1 MELAACPHVV
11 PGRARRHTHPRQR
24 LPLTIHPF
32 LCRAVEQHSYL
43 ECVGACRPLDH
54 HRVHHFLRVLNILH
68 IALFVPPSEPGL
80 PRRVAPIPRGWGWW
94 ARRGGRGGR
103 RERAAGP
110 AVRAVPREAG
120 VPGEVPPRGPR
131 SAGGFS
137 GDIDRLWVRRR
148 GRTLFMSVGCKTV
161 CDVLLYAQGRGV
173 LLFRKERLFPWF
185 DPFNELHD
193 TPYGAPLTRP
203 QQPISSTQTP
213 FFAYR
218 ILCWCSCGCVGVDE
232 H

>member
-1 MELAACPHVV
+1 MYPTVSIQGTAVQEGDQGLWFGTVRSDQQADNAAEDGKLRWDRWSLQLARTWSRGA
-11 PGRARRHTHPRQR
+11 RAETHTRPRQCF
-24 LPLTIHPF
+24 PLKIHPF
-32 LCRAVEQHSYL
+32 LCRAVEQDSYL

-54 HRVHHFLRVLNILH
+54 HRVHHFFRVINILQF
-68 IALFVPPSEPGL
+68 ALLVPPSEPGL

-148 GRTLFMSVGCKTV
+148 GRALFMSVGCKTV
-161 CDVLLYAQGRGV
+161 CDVLLYVQGRGV
-173 LLFRKERLFPWF
+173 LLFR
-185 DPFNELHD
+185 
-193 TPYGAPLTRP
+193 
-203 QQPISSTQTP
+203 
-213 FFAYR
+213 
-218 ILCWCSCGCVGVDE
+218 
-232 H
+232 